1 MKNAIKIF
9 LAPSKTLNE
18 QDGEIYS
25 PSSPI
30 FENEASLLVA
40 ALREKIKSRTSIF
53 TVYLESPC

>member
-18 QDGEIYS
+18 RDGDIYS

-30 FENEASLLVA
+30 FEKQN
-40 ALREKIKSRTSIF
+40 
-53 TVYLESPC
+53 